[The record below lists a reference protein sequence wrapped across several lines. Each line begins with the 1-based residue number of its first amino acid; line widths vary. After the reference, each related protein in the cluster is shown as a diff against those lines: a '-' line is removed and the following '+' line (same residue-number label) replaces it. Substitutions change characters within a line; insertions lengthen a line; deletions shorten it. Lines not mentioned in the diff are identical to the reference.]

1 MERHELKINARRV
14 LLLIVTGMAAVVI
27 AAASYVIW
35 VTVSFARGDNVCR
48 DVVVSGLELGGLPRA
63 EAAERLRAWSRE
75 RVDRRITLTALDT
88 RWSGK
93 LSDFGARVDWEQALR
108 RAYAVGRVGTFAQR
122 VVCVMTSGG
131 SGKRLEARVLLDGS
145 VVGKVVE
152 KVATTVNR
160 PHTDARIAVVDGRIE
175 ISQDRWGI
183 KLNVPEAVS
192 AVKSAV
198 LSGEWVVAMPLEAA
212 RPDVT
217 AQEAAA
223 IDTLLGS
230 FTTSFNPAVRDR
242 THNLKLAAK
251 AVDGLLIKPG
261 GEFSYNETVGPRVTA
276 RGYRDAII
284 FVQGRMETG
293 VGGGICQVSSTLYN
307 AVLLAGL
314 EVTQRSP
321 HSRTVP
327 YVTPGRDATVSYG
340 VVDFR
345 FRNTA
350 SSPVGLVSRVE
361 GAKLTIDVYGA
372 AVDRKDIKLFTDGV
386 RYTSA
391 GSKEVV
397 DGSLKPGQKR
407 LVDEGSRGVS
417 VALYRKITAPDG
429 SSVTEVVSRTRYPA
443 HARVVA
449 VGPKSEGAGAAPQPT
464 TPSPVAEQ

>member
-1 MERHELKINARRV
+1 MGA
-14 LLLIVTGMAAVVI
+14 AAV
-27 AAASYVIW
+27 AAASWVTW
-35 VTVSFARGDNVCR
+35 VTVSFAGGDAICR
-48 DVVVSGLELGGLPRA
+48 DVVVSGLELGGLPRS
-63 EAAERLRAWSRE
+63 EAAERLRSWSRE

-93 LSDFGARVDWEQALR
+93 LSDFGARVDWEQALD
-108 RAYAVGRVGTFAQR
+108 RAFAVGRVGTFTQR
-122 VVCVMTSGG
+122 AVCVMTSGG
-131 SGKRLEARVLLDGS
+131 SGKRLEARVLLDES
-145 VVGKVVE
+145 VVNRVIE
-152 KVATTVNR
+152 KVAKSVNR

-183 KLNVPEAVS
+183 KLNVPGAVS
-192 AVKSAV
+192 AVKAAV
-198 LSGEWVVAMPLEAA
+198 LSGEWVVAMPVEAA

-217 AQEAAA
+217 AQEAAS

-230 FTTSFNPAVRDR
+230 FTTSFNPALRDR
-242 THNLKLAAK
+242 THNLKLAAG
-251 AVDGLLIKPG
+251 AVNGLIIKPG
-261 GEFSYNETVGPRVTA
+261 GEFSYNDTVGPRVTA

-361 GAKLTIDVYGA
+361 GARLTIDVYGA
-372 AVDRKDIKLFTDGV
+372 AADKKDIKLFTDGL

-391 GSKEVV
+391 GSREVV
-397 DGSLKPGQKR
+397 DHSLKPGQKR

-417 VALYRKITAPDG
+417 VALYRKIAAPDG
-429 SSVTEVVSRTRYPA
+429 STVTEVVSRTRYPA

-449 VGPKSEGAGAAPQPT
+449 VGPQATGDAGAPQPT
-464 TPSPVAEQ
+464 TPAPVDEQ